1 MAAAAVAGEWR
12 RAQECLAAARL
23 CRDNG
28 FYADALSRAYYAIM
42 HAAKAALAQWDIVPT
57 SHKAVQRL
65 FGQDLVMKNRIEPV
79 WADYIKEGFAD
90 RAASDYD
97 VSAVFTRA
105 DAEDAVAR
113 ATAFLNRIHSLLGI

>member
-42 HAAKAALAQWDIVPT
+42 HAAKAALAAKDIAPA

-65 FGQDLVMKNRIEPV
+65 FGKELVMENQIEPS
-79 WADYIKEGFAD
+79 WADYIGQGFAD
-90 RAASDYD
+90 RAAADYD
-97 VSAVFTRA
+97 VSATFTVD
-105 DAEDAVAR
+105 DAQDAVDR
-113 ATAFLNRIHSLLGI
+113 AAAFLNRIHTLLGV

>member
-90 RAASDYD
+90 RAAADYD

-105 DAEDAVAR
+105 DAEDAIDR
-113 ATAFLNRIHSLLGI
+113 AAAFLNRIRSLLGV

>member
-42 HAAKAALAQWDIVPT
+42 HAAKAALAAKDIAPA

-65 FGQDLVMKNRIEPV
+65 FGKELVMKNRIEPS
-79 WADYIKEGFAD
+79 WADYIGQGFAD
-90 RAASDYD
+90 RAAADYD
-97 VSAVFTRA
+97 VSATFTVD
-105 DAEDAVAR
+105 DAQDAVDR
-113 ATAFLNRIHSLLGI
+113 AAAFLNRIRSLLGV